1 MAMFMFAKFRV
12 QKTTTIKCVRAYL
25 KAPKELNKYL
35 TTRPKNGKKGMQVLL
50 LKYLEKTPF

>member
-25 KAPKELNKYL
+25 GAPKGLNKYL
-35 TTRPKNGKKGMQVLL
+35 TTRRKKW
-50 LKYLEKTPF
+50 EKGNVGIVIEIS